1 MSQKLY
7 RKRGT
12 AQIWVLEK
20 FLKKEGMEKH
30 QCLTWRKACVL
41 QFWRATK
48 LGNRLQAYLDR
59 YIQHNYEPNKTWYK
73 TEPAQGLNK
82 D

>member
-20 FLKKEGMEKH
+20 FLKKEVMEKD
-30 QCLTWRKACVL
+30 QFLTCRKAVCPSIL
-41 QFWRATK
+41 
-48 LGNRLQAYLDR
+48 
-59 YIQHNYEPNKTWYK
+59 ESNKIAK
-73 TEPAQGLNK
+73 SSVGLFR
-82 D
+82 